1 MRRMI
6 FGFNQVFLNSQVE
19 LQNSLNLLGT
29 FFILLYILKYFNHKD
44 KMILIC
50 EILGESAIFLTMCL
64 SFIFLSNF
72 TENVK
77 EMVETSIMV
86 IIISSIFSQVVV
98 CLIITFF
105 RFASK
110 LISKKKSDAKNATQV
125 NVSTSGFIVETTV
138 VYPINSQK
146 IN

>member
-1 MRRMI
+1 M

-19 LQNSLNLLGT
+19 LQNSLNLFGT
-29 FFILLYILKYFNHKD
+29 FVILLYILKYLNFKD
-44 KMILIC
+44 NMILIC
-50 EILGESAIFLTMCL
+50 EIMGESAIFLTMCF

-72 TENVK
+72 NKNVK
-77 EMVETSIMV
+77 EIVETSIMV
-86 IIISSIFSQVVV
+86 IIIACIFGQVVV
-98 CLIITFF
+98 CLIITFA

-110 LISKKKSDAKNATQV
+110 LFSKNKSDAKNATQV

-146 IN
+146 IS